1 MNMKKDIG
9 SYLRDNRPRVAENP
23 TFLLEVQQKLH
34 AVDGIRKEVDRQRK
48 YGNTVLLVALAVGLL
63 FGAFAMLLA
72 YLYPTD
78 AERML
83 NLAMTEPVEIA
94 GLLEMFRACIEPF
107 KEYLVIPVVVC
118 VLGLGVLLSCRT
130 QKNR

>member
-1 MNMKKDIG
+1 
-9 SYLRDNRPRVAENP
+9 
-23 TFLLEVQQKLH
+23 
-34 AVDGIRKEVDRQRK
+34 
-48 YGNTVLLVALAVGLL
+48 
-63 FGAFAMLLA
+63 MLLT

-83 NLAMTEPVEIA
+83 NLAMTEPVERA
-94 GLLEMFRACIEPF
+94 GLLEMFSACIEPF

>member
-34 AVDGIRKEVDRQRK
+34 SVDGIRKEVDRQRK

-63 FGAFAMLLA
+63 FGAFAVLLA

-83 NLAMTEPVEIA
+83 NLAMTEPVERA